1 MANHT
6 SSGASSDD
14 GEGSKQDNQPE
25 PQMDSV
31 MHKDLL
37 DAVLH
42 DLKTQE
48 RIEDLQKK
56 CSYTGPMLH
65 LLTHGRF
72 DNMGSPLPYK
82 LRVLYE
88 KEAKNFQVINR
99 MMFTKD
105 HGDGRIQLV
114 VPVVMR
120 AQLLSNYHDSVLS
133 GHRGKSQM
141 LNAISKNYFWRGMV
155 KDTKYHVHNCK
166 THHYKPK
173 FFNTRRHLDFLE
185 KLKTYKD
192 GYKHCFVA
200 IDSASL
206 FLTC

>member
-6 SSGASSDD
+6 SSGASSGD

-25 PQMDSV
+25 PQIDSV

-72 DNMGSPLPYK
+72 DNMGSPLPHTS
-82 LRVLYE
+82 RVLYE
-88 KEAKNFQVINR
+88 K
-99 MMFTKD
+99 
-105 HGDGRIQLV
+105 
-114 VPVVMR
+114 
-120 AQLLSNYHDSVLS
+120 
-133 GHRGKSQM
+133 
-141 LNAISKNYFWRGMV
+141 
-155 KDTKYHVHNCK
+155 
-166 THHYKPK
+166 
-173 FFNTRRHLDFLE
+173 
-185 KLKTYKD
+185 
-192 GYKHCFVA
+192 
-200 IDSASL
+200 
-206 FLTC
+206 